1 MRESKLVF
9 INVRCLIN
17 VNVTSLEAILEG
29 QDKGGSKQHCLIPF
43 VGSNLGVETFLKK
56 MEDQKRMR
64 YNRELRHLSLLKH
77 LFSFIP

>member
-43 VGSNLGVETFLKK
+43 VGSNLGVETF
-56 MEDQKRMR
+56 
-64 YNRELRHLSLLKH
+64 
-77 LFSFIP
+77 FIP